1 MEQSF
6 CSPEVFLERYSKLMG
21 QEALKLIPISALAA
35 CWRESAFETMLALLD
50 SKELT
55 VLRSASN
62 ITGKIMAVLT
72 NTDEMKPFTIGK
84 VETLYSTENV
94 PFFLVPASRPVQIGV
109 PSESIKSFI
118 NQNRSVPTIYV
129 SLPDTEGAFYS
140 DVEFPLFWNY
150 FIEQACL
157 DPSKRVQVI
166 GIGPAAL
173 LDNIKLVFRESM

>member
-84 VETLYSTENV
+84 VETL
-94 PFFLVPASRPVQIGV
+94 
-109 PSESIKSFI
+109 
-118 NQNRSVPTIYV
+118 
-129 SLPDTEGAFYS
+129 
-140 DVEFPLFWNY
+140 
-150 FIEQACL
+150 
-157 DPSKRVQVI
+157 
-166 GIGPAAL
+166 
-173 LDNIKLVFRESM
+173 